1 MIIRT
6 IFIQAI
12 TITAV
17 IQATI
22 IPTGERASETLS
34 ITEFFQISE
43 QTQFLAAIWEK
54 QLFKA
59 ISKKNENAKFRP

>member
-1 MIIRT
+1 MIIKT
-6 IFIQAI
+6 IFNRAI

-17 IQATI
+17 IQATTI
-22 IPTGERASETLS
+22 LTGERASETLL
-34 ITEFFQISE
+34 ITEFFQIFE

-59 ISKKNENAKFRP
+59 ISKKNENVKFRL